1 MDNSLSA
8 ASSFYAE
15 PPLSSAP
22 TFGGEVHIR
31 SHVPEFSG
39 IPALSPVVEVP
50 RVQAAPVPAS
60 EPAPAPASAPTNVA
74 EEPKAPS
81 LERTLLKFGL
91 ITPAQLGDAMREE
104 SATGRPLWEIVQ
116 ERGWVSREDL
126 VRLAE
131 RSAEQGSAPEPE
143 ATLEPAPAPQVVPLP
158 QAAPVAAAPAPAPI
172 VPLPDL
178 TPIAEALPTPLP
190 DFTPVAKP
198 PAPAIEPAP
207 VFAEAAPAVEA
218 APIVPEAAPVVL
230 EAAPIV
236 PEAAPA
242 VLKAAPI
249 VPQAAPAVLEAAPI
263 VPQAAPAVLEAA
275 PIVPEA
281 VPVVLEAAPI
291 VPEAAPIVPEA
302 ARVVLEAAPAPA
314 PVALVPA
321 LPAMSAPVAEPYQ
334 TAAEVLEPALVN
346 TLEPAPA
353 PVAQAVSEE
362 EAEIE
367 SGTAFK
373 VVLRL
378 SNGERIDAH
387 TCNGATVARR
397 HAEELVRGLAAGPE
411 RWPYFS
417 GRFVRPESIISVD
430 IEASL

>member
-1 MDNSLSA
+1 
-8 ASSFYAE
+8 
-15 PPLSSAP
+15 
-22 TFGGEVHIR
+22 VIQ
-31 SHVPEFSG
+31 
-39 IPALSPVVEVP
+39 SP
-50 RVQAAPVPAS
+50 
-60 EPAPAPASAPTNVA
+60 
-74 EEPKAPS
+74 
-81 LERTLLKFGL
+81 
-91 ITPAQLGDAMREE
+91 
-104 SATGRPLWEIVQ
+104 
-116 ERGWVSREDL
+116 
-126 VRLAE
+126 
-131 RSAEQGSAPEPE
+131 
-143 ATLEPAPAPQVVPLP
+143 
-158 QAAPVAAAPAPAPI
+158 
-172 VPLPDL
+172 
-178 TPIAEALPTPLP
+178 
-190 DFTPVAKP
+190 
-198 PAPAIEPAP
+198 
-207 VFAEAAPAVEA
+207 
-218 APIVPEAAPVVL
+218 
-230 EAAPIV
+230 PIV

-242 VLKAAPI
+242 VLEAAPI

-275 PIVPEA
+275 PIVPQA
-281 VPVVLEAAPI
+281 APVVLEAAPI
-291 VPEAAPIVPEA
+291 VPEAAP
-302 ARVVLEAAPAPA
+302 VVLEAAPAPA